1 MEARTSIRAW
11 PTRPRSSARGSSE
24 TTRFRTA
31 TSAWG
36 SSACPEFIERNGGAW
51 IAPGQQELAQTI
63 ERLADR
69 TMSEEEFIVWVRAHV
84 REEE

>member
-1 MEARTSIRAW
+1 ML
-11 PTRPRSSARGSSE
+11 
-24 TTRFRTA
+24 
-31 TSAWG
+31 
-36 SSACPEFIERNGGAW
+36 EFIERNGGAW